1 MTFADRKEPQVEL
14 LPGIPSD
21 LDAVSL
27 TSTGAWVGVG
37 GRAAA
42 RELHFGGHRVRTSI
56 ACRSPLICALDSETA
71 ALVDGRTT
79 QRRPNAWVVR
89 ADGERVGEFHAGDA
103 VQSLAA
109 IGGRLVVTHFDEGYG
124 NPLHGALA
132 FDPTG
137 ELLLDY
143 ERDVPGALTIVDCY
157 AVASV
162 GRDSVLLLIYPDFP
176 LAEVDLAARR
186 QRVWDTPE
194 AVHGAAA
201 VSAAGPTVFFHGP
214 YRDKGGVYA
223 WTRGATAAA
232 RVGEFAAPLKG
243 LTGGWFLGRVG
254 GQFARVRFAEAGLAA
269 PAT

>member
-176 LAEVDLAARR
+176 LAEVTQGIHGALQAAERLRVVRLRNADEPVTAFAAR
-186 QRVWDTPE
+186 PPK
-194 AVHGAAA
+194 APAA
-201 VSAAGPTVFFHGP
+201 
-214 YRDKGGVYA
+214 
-223 WTRGATAAA
+223 
-232 RVGEFAAPLKG
+232 
-243 LTGGWFLGRVG
+243 
-254 GQFARVRFAEAGLAA
+254 AA
-269 PAT
+269 PARRRRR